1 MKFRRVESCE
11 EQQMVRTLV
20 RHEQFGEGRVL
31 ASGNGQL
38 RISFFGIDGVDS
50 AQIFA
55 QDAVA
60 RGFLVPVLLEKGR
73 RCKGPGGACAVGR
86 PIAGGPTVWRSY
98 EVQYESG
105 ISSICSEVELE
116 PVPSFSLPSPSSNLA
131 VRQIHHLIEFRNR
144 EAFRFAHIQN
154 LRQGGQLA
162 ALLSARI

>member
-1 MKFRRVESCE
+1 MI
-11 EQQMVRTLV
+11 RTLV
-20 RHEQFGEGRVL
+20 RHEQFGEGRIIALSDRQLTIKFIGQHGDDPDRTFSRDAFYQGVL
-31 ASGNGQL
+31 T
-38 RISFFGIDGVDS
+38 
-50 AQIFA
+50 
-55 QDAVA
+55 
-60 RGFLVPVLLEKGR
+60 PVLLEKGR
-73 RCKGPGGACAVGR
+73 QCKGPQGACAVVR

-144 EAFRFAHIQN
+144 EAFRLAHIQN

-162 ALLSARI
+162 AVAVRPD